1 MSKTQ
6 IRDIYSGKPD
16 AKESISYDG
25 EQNFLDSQDGGEN
38 KCPEKSQDFFSRV
51 RTGMK
56 AHSGLCN
63 RIPVR
68 AIGKKDKIF
77 GI

>member
-1 MSKTQ
+1 MSW
-6 IRDIYSGKPD
+6 S
-16 AKESISYDG
+16 AK
-25 EQNFLDSQDGGEN
+25 DGGEN

-51 RTGMK
+51 RTGMR

-63 RIPVR
+63 RIPVC

-77 GI
+77 GTLIFDPILRRDRLQNSHADS